1 MVNKQRVNIMNDNS
15 KLIIG
20 GVLLFIG
27 GTLIADVIESEDE
40 IDNFD
45 YNDGIEDYDD
55 YDEIDEQ

>member
-1 MVNKQRVNIMNDNS
+1 MNDNS

-27 GTLIADVIESEDE
+27 GTLIADVIETEDE
-40 IDNFD
+40 IDSID
-45 YNDGIEDYDD
+45 YNDEIDYYDD